1 MSRARLTSFISALLL
16 AGSCAAPAVAKDS
29 TIRQLYVFSCSSGGT
44 CPNGEAPAALLLSS
58 DGNFYGVTGNGGTG
72 SNAAG
77 TVFKLTSD
85 FQLTTLHTF
94 QSGNSSDGAFPTG
107 LVEGSDGNL
116 YGTTVAGGAN
126 DNGALF
132 RLSKSGDFRL
142 LHSLCAS
149 CGEGSD
155 PEFLVKGSDGNFY
168 GDSYG
173 VLFQV
178 TPDGKFTVLH
188 TFDSATE
195 GPDALGLVQA
205 SNGDFY
211 GARTVLTSF
220 FRLKPTGQFSILQT
234 FHYAR
239 FPTTPPIQ
247 AADGRLYGILTIDAG
262 HNAPGL
268 FRSNLSAGK
277 FADLSL
283 QTNSRDL
290 PKYLMQASDGTLWGE
305 VFTGIDYP
313 NGTLFGYSTKG
324 KLLQQ
329 IVLDGSNGSNPSAPL
344 IQAPDGTLI
353 GIAYSGGTAANGDTA
368 AGTVFAI
375 Q

>member
-1 MSRARLTSFISALLL
+1 
-16 AGSCAAPAVAKDS
+16 
-29 TIRQLYVFSCSSGGT
+29 
-44 CPNGEAPAALLLSS
+44 
-58 DGNFYGVTGNGGTG
+58 
-72 SNAAG
+72 
-77 TVFKLTSD
+77 
-85 FQLTTLHTF
+85 
-94 QSGNSSDGAFPTG
+94 
-107 LVEGSDGNL
+107 
-116 YGTTVAGGAN
+116 
-126 DNGALF
+126 
-132 RLSKSGDFRL
+132 
-142 LHSLCAS
+142 
-149 CGEGSD
+149 
-155 PEFLVKGSDGNFY
+155 
-168 GDSYG
+168 
-173 VLFQV
+173 
-178 TPDGKFTVLH
+178 
-188 TFDSATE
+188 
-195 GPDALGLVQA
+195 
-205 SNGDFY
+205 
-211 GARTVLTSF
+211 
-220 FRLKPTGQFSILQT
+220 
-234 FHYAR
+234 

-353 GIAYSGGTAANGDTA
+353 GIAYSGGTAAN
-368 AGTVFAI
+368 
-375 Q
+375 